1 MLRKILLLAAA
12 VALPVGVLTLAVSGG
27 VASAKGKAPNGPVA
41 CSISATVN
49 FAAPGISTPGSES
62 TKSTSKTTT
71 ANETLGNDGDTC
83 AGTGKAL
90 KITSASTE
98 CTGNGEPSSNPA
110 CTTGGKKQEYGYN
123 SWNNYETTGTSSLSS
138 ITSLSFTINSIKYT
152 IGSLSSGATSCSDSN
167 VPGGVEVG
175 FKFTGSVSKPTQ
187 DAGQNATLIA
197 CLGTT
202 RGNGTT
208 TDCEENFEQ
217 CIGGA
222 GTVATADVDPATSS
236 IAIAQSES

>member
-1 MLRKILLLAAA
+1 MLRKILLLAAV
-12 VALPVGVLTLAVSGG
+12 VALPVGILTLAVSGG

-41 CSISATVN
+41 CSIAATVT
-49 FAAPGISTPGSES
+49 FAPPGISNNGSES
-62 TKSTSKTTT
+62 TKTTSETKT

-90 KITSASTE
+90 KIITPSTK
-98 CTGNGEPSSNPA
+98 CTGNGAPSSNPA

-138 ITSLSFTINSIKYT
+138 ITSLAFTINSIKYT
-152 IGSLSSGATSCSDSN
+152 VVPSSSGATSCTDAS
-167 VPGGVEVG
+167 VPGGLEVG
-175 FKFTGSVSKPTQ
+175 FKFTGTVSKPTQ

-202 RGNGTT
+202 TGPGTS
-208 TDCEENFEQ
+208 TDCQENFEQ
-217 CIGGA
+217 CIGAA

-236 IAIAQSES
+236 IAIDQSES